1 MIIIQILFLLLI
13 AFGGGFILT
22 TFVINTQRNKAK
34 NLYNKGKIDLDT
46 YRLIKKEILKEVDN
60 NEQ

>member
-1 MIIIQILFLLLI
+1 MIILQILFLLLI